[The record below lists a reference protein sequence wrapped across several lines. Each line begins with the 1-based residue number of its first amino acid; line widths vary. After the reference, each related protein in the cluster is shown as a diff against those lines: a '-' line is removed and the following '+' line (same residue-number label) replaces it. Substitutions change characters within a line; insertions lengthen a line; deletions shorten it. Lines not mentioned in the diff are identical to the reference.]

1 MMLAW
6 WSKELRITLS
16 QNRRGV
22 AVLLLDL
29 CCIDVAAPSQDG
41 VAPAT
46 TSNKIPQ
53 FATDFSGLHANPAGA
68 VGALTLSRGR
78 C

>member
-41 VAPAT
+41 VALAT
-46 TSNKIPQ
+46 TCNKIPQ
-53 FATDFSGLHANPAGA
+53 FATDFTGFTPNLPA
-68 VGALTLSRGR
+68 
-78 C
+78 